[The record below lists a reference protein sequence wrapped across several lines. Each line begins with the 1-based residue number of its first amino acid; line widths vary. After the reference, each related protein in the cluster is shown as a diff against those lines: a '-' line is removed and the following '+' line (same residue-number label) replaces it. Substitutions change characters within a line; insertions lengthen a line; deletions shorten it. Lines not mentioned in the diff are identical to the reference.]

1 MNFRTIRVRATV
13 LSVAGVLLV
22 TLGASAQDLSG
33 KFDEY
38 MKAAAASSF
47 TGSVL
52 VSRDGKVLFAKG
64 YGHANEEFSV
74 PNATDT
80 KFRLGSIT
88 KQFTAAAILLLQERG
103 KLSVSDP
110 ICKFLTNCP
119 SAWEPITVH
128 HLLTHTSG
136 IPSYTDVKSFEEFR
150 QLSLMTVTPAGFVET
165 FKSKP
170 LEFGV
175 GERFKYD
182 NSGYFLLGYL
192 IEQLSGQSYEAF
204 LKENIFGPLKMTN
217 SGYDTHDR
225 ILRNRA
231 TGYSS
236 RNGVRINSDY
246 LDMTV
251 PYAAGSLYS
260 TVDDLMTWTEAL
272 FSGKLLTAKSLDA
285 MLTVNLGGYAYGV
298 GVSRMHN
305 RSVVS
310 HAGGINGFSTQLSR
324 FPEDRVTIIVLRNA
338 DYGMPVPDRIAQSL
352 AAIVFGE
359 TYQLPSAE

>member
-1 MNFRTIRVRATV
+1 M
-13 LSVAGVLLV
+13 
-22 TLGASAQDLSG
+22 
-33 KFDEY
+33 
-38 MKAAAASSF
+38 
-47 TGSVL
+47 
-52 VSRDGKVLFAKG
+52 SRDGKVLFAQG
-64 YGHANEEFSV
+64 YGHANEELSV

-88 KQFTAAAILLLQERG
+88 KQFTAASILLLQERG
-103 KLSVSDP
+103 RLCVS
-110 ICKFLTNCP
+110 
-119 SAWEPITVH
+119 
-128 HLLTHTSG
+128 
-136 IPSYTDVKSFEEFR
+136 
-150 QLSLMTVTPAGFVET
+150 
-165 FKSKP
+165 
-170 LEFGV
+170 
-175 GERFKYD
+175 
-182 NSGYFLLGYL
+182 
-192 IEQLSGQSYEAF
+192 
-204 LKENIFGPLKMTN
+204 
-217 SGYDTHDR
+217 DR
-225 ILRNRA
+225 ILSNRA

-272 FSGKLLTAKSLDA
+272 FSGKLLPAKSLDA

-324 FPEDRVTIIVLRNA
+324 FPEDRVTIVVLRNA
-338 DYGMPVPDRIAQSL
+338 DYGMPVPERIVQSL

>member
-1 MNFRTIRVRATV
+1 MTLRTIRCRAAV

-22 TLGASAQDLSG
+22 SICASAQDLSG
-33 KFDEY
+33 EFDEY
-38 MKAAAASSF
+38 MKAAATSSF

-64 YGHANEEFSV
+64 YGQANEEFAV

-88 KQFTAAAILLLQERG
+88 KQFTAASILLLQERG

-110 ICKFLTNCP
+110 ICKFLKNCP
-119 SAWEPITVH
+119 TAWEPITVH

-136 IPSYTDVKSFEEFR
+136 IPSYTDVKSPEEYR

-165 FKSKP
+165 FKSKS
-170 LEFGV
+170 LEFAV
-175 GERFKYD
+175 GQRFKYD

-192 IEQLSGQSYEAF
+192 IELISGQSYEAF

-231 TGYSS
+231 TGYSN

-260 TVDDLMTWTEAL
+260 TVDDLRTWTEAL
-272 FSGKLLTAKSLDA
+272 FSGKLLTAKSLEA
-285 MLTVNLGGYAYGV
+285 MLTDNLGGYAYGV
-298 GVSRMHN
+298 AVSRMHN
-305 RSVVS
+305 RKVVS
-310 HAGGINGFSTQLSR
+310 HGGGINGFNTQLSR
-324 FPEDRVTIIVLRNA
+324 FPDDRVTIVVLRNA
-338 DYGMPVPDRIAQSL
+338 DYGMPVPERIIQSL

-359 TYQLPSAE
+359 TYQLPSKE

>member
-1 MNFRTIRVRATV
+1 MKLRTIRGHAAV
-13 LSVAGVLLV
+13 LAVAGVLLAAI
-22 TLGASAQDLSG
+22 GATAQDLSG

-38 MKAAAASSF
+38 MKAATASSF

-52 VSRDGKVLFAKG
+52 VSRDGKVLFARG
-64 YGHANEEFSV
+64 YGHANEEFAV
-74 PNATDT
+74 PNAADT

-88 KQFTAAAILLLQERG
+88 KQFTAASILLLQERG
-103 KLSVSDP
+103 KLNVSDP
-110 ICKFLTNCP
+110 ICKYLSSCP
-119 SAWEPITVH
+119 AAWTPISVH

-136 IPSYTDVKSFEEFR
+136 IPSYTDVKSFEEYR

-170 LEFGV
+170 LEFEV
-175 GERFKYD
+175 GQRFKYD

-192 IEQLSGQSYEAF
+192 IELISGRSYEAF
-204 LKENIFGPLKMTN
+204 LQENIFGPLTMTN

-225 ILRNRA
+225 ILSNRA
-231 TGYSS
+231 TGYSN
-236 RNGVRINSDY
+236 RNGVRINSPY

-260 TVDDLMTWTEAL
+260 TVNDLMTWNEAL
-272 FSGKLLTAKSLDA
+272 YSGKLLTAKSLEA

-298 GVSRMHN
+298 AVSRMHN
-305 RSVVS
+305 RRVVS
-310 HAGGINGFSTQLSR
+310 HAGGINGFSTELTR
-324 FPEDRVTIIVLRNA
+324 FPDDRVTIVLLRNA
-338 DYGMPVPDRIAQSL
+338 DYGMPAPGRIVESL

-359 TYQLPSAE
+359 TYQIPSRE

>member
-1 MNFRTIRVRATV
+1 MTISIVRCRAAVTAVAIV
-13 LSVAGVLLV
+13 LLASVAA
-22 TLGASAQDLSG
+22 TAQGLSG

-64 YGHANEEFSV
+64 YGHANEEFAV

-88 KQFTAAAILLLQERG
+88 KQFTAASILLLQERG
-103 KLSVSDP
+103 KVSVSDP

-119 SAWEPITVH
+119 AAWEPITVH

-136 IPSYTDVKSFEEFR
+136 IPSYTDVKGPEEYR
-150 QLSLMTVTPAGFVET
+150 QLGLMTVTPAGFVET

-170 LEFGV
+170 LEFAAGQ
-175 GERFKYD
+175 RFKYD

-192 IEQLSGQSYEAF
+192 IELISSQSYEAF

-231 TGYSS
+231 TGYSNRS
-236 RNGVRINSDY
+236 GIRINSDY

-260 TVDDLMTWTEAL
+260 TVDDLTTWTEAL
-272 FSGKLLTAKSLDA
+272 FSGKLLNAKSLEA

-298 GVSRMHN
+298 AVSRMHN
-305 RSVVS
+305 RRVVS
-310 HAGGINGFSTQLSR
+310 HGGGINGFNTELAR
-324 FPEDRVTIIVLRNA
+324 FPEDRVTIVVLRNA
-338 DYGMPVPDRIAQSL
+338 DYGMPAPGRIVQSL

-359 TYQLPSAE
+359 TYQLPSQE